1 MRTKEKA
8 TLLLLLSISIKL
20 INAQPIIIVLCG
32 EQAATA
38 PIILIDNQIQEVDVE
53 DINEDTVVPIEEEII
68 LADSDEIEEFAAKNN
83 DIENLKVF
91 LVDLRAEEEEDDMM
105 INNKEEKYDTNNTE
119 TFNIDQDYNIGITD
133 DQNGEKLDK
142 VERLEMQEFPE

>member
-68 LADSDEIEEFAAKNN
+68 LADSEELEEFAAKNN
-83 DIENLKVF
+83 GIENLIVF
-91 LVDLRAEEEEDDMM
+91 LVDVRAEEEEDDMI

-142 VERLEMQEFPE
+142 DKVEGL